1 MAVVFVVDLKG
12 CSQHKHIFISSLD
25 FLLIMSYLQEFEIDS
40 YNSVVLGG
48 SSHLINTSSPSSG
61 LTYRWEFGSSAN
73 QSVTKYPLYTFY
85 NYGIIDTTV
94 QVKLVITA
102 GGSGCSD
109 SITKQII
116 IKPLPRPNFN
126 LSDSVL
132 CYPNMLTVNNISA
145 NPKQPRT
152 VFDEDQLTELALS
165 IKEVGL
171 LQPPVVRSIGNGKYQ
186 LIMGERRFRAAKLAG
201 LKSIP
206 VIIRQTNDDQLLRE
220 ALVENIHRSQLNP
233 LEEGA
238 AYQQL
243 LNDFGYTHDE
253 LAIKLSKSRPVITNT
268 MRLLNLPPAVQ
279 RRVAAGVISAGH
291 ARALLSLTDEKEIE
305 NLANRIVA
313 EGLTVRAVEEIVAS
327 GVASVKTA
335 GIKKGKLIAPKL
347 AQISADLSDR
357 LDTRVRVELGRK
369 KGKIVI
375 EFATVEDLERINKLI
390 K

>member
-1 MAVVFVVDLKG
+1 MSARKG
-12 CSQHKHIFISSLD
+12 GLGRGLD
-25 FLLIMSYLQEFEIDS
+25 ALIPTSIIPTEIKTQTGIVAADRDE
-40 YNSVVLGG
+40 
-48 SSHLINTSSPSSG
+48 IN
-61 LTYRWEFGSSAN
+61 
-73 QSVTKYPLYTFY
+73 
-85 NYGIIDTTV
+85 
-94 QVKLVITA
+94 
-102 GGSGCSD
+102 
-109 SITKQII
+109 
-116 IKPLPRPNFN
+116 
-126 LSDSVL
+126 
-132 CYPNMLTVNNISA
+132 VNNISA

-206 VIIRQTNDDQLLRE
+206 VIIRQTADDQLLRE

-253 LAIKLSKSRPVITNT
+253 LATKLSKSRPVITNT
-268 MRLLNLPPAVQ
+268 MRLLNLPAAVQ

-327 GVASVKTA
+327 GGAKVKGGSVRS
-335 GIKKGKLIAPKL
+335 GKIIAPKL
-347 AQISADLSDR
+347 KEIADDLSDH
-357 LDTRVRVELGRK
+357 LDTRVNVELGK
-369 KGKIVI
+369 QKGKIVI
-375 EFATVEDLERINKLI
+375 EFATIEDLERISKVI
-390 K
+390 KN

>member
-1 MAVVFVVDLKG
+1 MSARKG
-12 CSQHKHIFISSLD
+12 GLGRGLD
-25 FLLIMSYLQEFEIDS
+25 ALIPTSIIPTEIKTQAGVIAADRDEID
-40 YNSVVLGG
+40 
-48 SSHLINTSSPSSG
+48 
-61 LTYRWEFGSSAN
+61 
-73 QSVTKYPLYTFY
+73 
-85 NYGIIDTTV
+85 
-94 QVKLVITA
+94 
-102 GGSGCSD
+102 
-109 SITKQII
+109 
-116 IKPLPRPNFN
+116 
-126 LSDSVL
+126 
-132 CYPNMLTVNNISA
+132 VNNISA

-206 VIIRQTNDDQLLRE
+206 VIIRQTSDDQLLRE

-253 LAIKLSKSRPVITNT
+253 LAAKLSKSRPVITNT
-268 MRLLNLPPAVQ
+268 MRLLNLPAAVQ

-327 GVASVKTA
+327 GGAKVKGGSVRS
-335 GIKKGKLIAPKL
+335 GKVLAPKL
-347 AQISADLSDR
+347 KEIADDLSDH
-357 LDTRVRVELGRK
+357 LDTRVSVELGK
-369 KGKIVI
+369 QKGKIVI
-375 EFATVEDLERINKLI
+375 EFATIEDLERINKVI
-390 K
+390 KS

>member
-1 MAVVFVVDLKG
+1 MSTRKG
-12 CSQHKHIFISSLD
+12 GLGRGLD
-25 FLLIMSYLQEFEIDS
+25 ALIPTSVIPAEIKTGAGVIAADREEID
-40 YNSVVLGG
+40 
-48 SSHLINTSSPSSG
+48 
-61 LTYRWEFGSSAN
+61 
-73 QSVTKYPLYTFY
+73 
-85 NYGIIDTTV
+85 
-94 QVKLVITA
+94 
-102 GGSGCSD
+102 
-109 SITKQII
+109 
-116 IKPLPRPNFN
+116 
-126 LSDSVL
+126 
-132 CYPNMLTVNNISA
+132 VNNISA

-206 VIIRQTNDDQLLRE
+206 VIIRQTSDDQLLRE

-253 LAIKLSKSRPVITNT
+253 LATKLSKSRPVITNT
-268 MRLLNLPPAVQ
+268 MRLLNLPPTVQ

-291 ARALLSLTDEKEIE
+291 ARALLSLTDDKEIE

-327 GVASVKTA
+327 GGAKVKT
-335 GIKKGKLIAPKL
+335 GSIRSGKIIAPKL
-347 AQISADLSDR
+347 KEIASELSDH
-357 LDTRVRVELGRK
+357 LDTRVSVELGK
-369 KGKIVI
+369 QKGKIVI
-375 EFATVEDLERINKLI
+375 EFATIEDLERINQVI
-390 K
+390 KS